1 MTGAAASHLSRTLRT
16 VGAVLEIGPFL
27 VRLNSGLAS
36 VTAAIDLH
44 YQRQLLP
51 SDTAFCDFHIRLDRP
66 RNHRAVW
73 KPQARFYL
81 DGASPF
87 KPLPLSQAYPLFEWG
102 LNWCIAQH
110 AHHYLMV
117 HAAVVERNG
126 HALVMPGAPGSGKS
140 TLAAALSLS
149 GWRLLS
155 DEFALISLC
164 DGLLTPL
171 PRPVSLKNQSIGLIR
186 ERYPAAVLGPETHD
200 TSKGTVAHLRIPAD
214 SVERAGE
221 SAIPTWIVFPRFEAS
236 VETLLEPFPKAHA
249 LLELADCAFNYS
261 VLGGQGFEAAA
272 DLIDKSE
279 CFDLSYGDLG
289 NALDLLNALNT
300 SPT

>member
-1 MTGAAASHLSRTLRT
+1 MTNPATYRLRSTIRTDG
-16 VGAVLEIGPFL
+16 VAIGIGPFIVHL
-27 VRLNSGLAS
+27 QSRLES
-36 VTAAIDLH
+36 VAAAVALH
-44 YQRQLLP
+44 YEWQLLP
-51 SDTAFCDFHIRLDRP
+51 SDTPFCDFHVRLDRP
-66 RNHRAVW
+66 PNHRTVW

-110 AHHYLMV
+110 AHHFLMV

-164 DGLLTPL
+164 DGLLVPL

-200 TSKGTVAHLRIPAD
+200 TSKGTVAHLKISAD
-214 SVERAGE
+214 SVERTGE
-221 SAIPTWIVFPRFEAS
+221 SAIPAWIVFPRFEAG
-236 VETLLEPFPKAHA
+236 VETRLEPFPKAHA

-300 SPT
+300 PPT